1 MKLFI
6 RAIII
11 GEIDEEQVPQITAD
25 ALDTFNHNPFIVFA
39 DGWEIE
45 IGTTSDFK
53 GDASWQPGIERSTY
67 YLDCFP
73 AGDQQWQEIHSALE
87 KLRHGFEAAGTR
99 LAWQLV
105 DNLAEQP

>member
-6 RAIII
+6 RALIV

-45 IGTTSDFK
+45 IGTTSDLE
-53 GDASWQPGIERSTY
+53 GDATWQPGIEKSTY
-67 YLDCFP
+67 YLDCSP
-73 AGDQQWQEIHSALE
+73 VGEQSWPEIHAALD
-87 KLRHGFEAAGTR
+87 KLRQGFEAAGTR
-99 LAWQLV
+99 LTWQLV
-105 DNLAEQP
+105 DQLAE

>member
-39 DGWEIE
+39 DDWEIE
-45 IGTTSDFK
+45 IGTTSDLK